1 MQTGSSEMIEE
12 NKNYF
17 EDFYR
22 DKIFIMDE
30 YGRCHWDHAEN
41 HFPIEHP
48 YLKRSI
54 KKSFL
59 RRLGEKLEFF
69 KISNS

>member
-48 YLKRSI
+48 D
-54 KKSFL
+54 
-59 RRLGEKLEFF
+59 
-69 KISNS
+69 